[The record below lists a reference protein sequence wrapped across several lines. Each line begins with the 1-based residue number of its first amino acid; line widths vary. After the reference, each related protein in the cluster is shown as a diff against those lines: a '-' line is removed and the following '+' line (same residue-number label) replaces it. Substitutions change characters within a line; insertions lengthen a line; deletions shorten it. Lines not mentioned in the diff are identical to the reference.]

1 MGIPHSRKHVG
12 RFRST
17 ALRRDEDADVGR
29 LHAARVP
36 ARSDHRGVEHG
47 ADARGDVGNDEG
59 GGSTGLHALRRVGYS
74 RVIGYDAQVDRHLAE
89 GIVRG
94 GRAGVDAGELDV
106 GVTEPSAV
114 EQQAEGV
121 EELSIGAM
129 VGAQRCPLGAAH
141 GVEVG
146 VHVGAAEPEDRLFRI
161 SDGDQSVAGEGTVE
175 DLPLQPIGVLEFV
188 DEDEPI
194 AGGQLGGELRTLAR
208 LGKRSC
214 EVADESVV
222 ADLPAD
228 SLASLDLGNCLGD
241 ARRPSTCQSA
251 DRRIGSA
258 ARPSIR
264 EHGAYG
270 GDEMPLD
277 LARRQRTS
285 GVHGVGTERPVVG
298 GPAVP
303 IGGQGQRGVGQAGEQ
318 EVAHNLGDELGV
330 VLDEFDGVSRARAQT
345 TLGQGLLTEAV
356 DRRDRRLVEA
366 GQGPPDPR
374 TAPLA
379 NPWRPGVEH
388 DEPLVTGRQR
398 GAFEVLSGDLQL
410 GPDAVAKFGGCS
422 SGVRDD
428 EDLVDVDA
436 FGRDRGGR
444 GRQRRTE

>member
-1 MGIPHSRKHVG
+1 
-12 RFRST
+12 
-17 ALRRDEDADVGR
+17 
-29 LHAARVP
+29 
-36 ARSDHRGVEHG
+36 
-47 ADARGDVGNDEG
+47 
-59 GGSTGLHALRRVGYS
+59 
-74 RVIGYDAQVDRHLAE
+74 
-89 GIVRG
+89 
-94 GRAGVDAGELDV
+94 
-106 GVTEPSAV
+106 
-114 EQQAEGV
+114 
-121 EELSIGAM
+121 
-129 VGAQRCPLGAAH
+129 
-141 GVEVG
+141 
-146 VHVGAAEPEDRLFRI
+146 
-161 SDGDQSVAGEGTVE
+161 
-175 DLPLQPIGVLEFV
+175 
-188 DEDEPI
+188 
-194 AGGQLGGELRTLAR
+194 
-208 LGKRSC
+208 
-214 EVADESVV
+214 
-222 ADLPAD
+222 
-228 SLASLDLGNCLGD
+228 
-241 ARRPSTCQSA
+241 
-251 DRRIGSA
+251 
-258 ARPSIR
+258 
-264 EHGAYG
+264 
-270 GDEMPLD
+270 MPLD

-318 EVAHNLGDELGV
+318 EVADNLGDELGV

-436 FGRDRGGR
+436 FGQIVVGEVASDEPSDEGRDREGLTGARARLDERPAAGQRAGQVEGSGR
-444 GRQRRTE
+444 HQPSTLSTDAKAWIEPQIAWASSAGDGDSAISSPTVMVPHTNELGASSRSPRR